1 MVSLKIPKLLLDE
14 LESKNWQNGFFD
26 QNIRQLL
33 TELGLNQDLDI
44 FYYNRLTI
52 EIESNSFHKM
62 MESDDKEEIDMFVGK
77 YSKNDKNKTIAPE
90 LTMLIADFGLGSD
103 QPIALDYRRDL
114 SQPEVWMLVWDRNN
128 YWTKISSTF
137 ENFINGKK

>member
-52 EIESNSFHKM
+52 ETESNSFHKM